1 MKAQWEEVLKKKK
14 KLFCKYVPF
23 IGIKNMNDMKRS
35 TTPIIK
41 KTLVYNSLH
50 FK

>member
-1 MKAQWEEVLKKKK
+1 MMKAVGRNIKK
-14 KLFCKYVPF
+14 KLFCKLEYVPF

-35 TTPIIK
+35 TARIK
-41 KTLVYNSLH
+41 KNLIYNGLH